1 MTGPSSVYAVTGG
14 AMGGRLSGFGGW
26 KGSALLLA
34 VYVILDVGTGLLG
47 GDWGAFLYVT
57 FHFGVMPIL
66 SLGVIL
72 VTAAVTVRQEATVWK
87 RVAVLAS
94 VMIPAAIIGVAASGE
109 PGLSR
114 FLPF

>member
-1 MTGPSSVYAVTGG
+1 MS
-14 AMGGRLSGFGGW
+14 GRLRGLVGW
-26 KGSALLLA
+26 KGSVLLLL
-34 VYVILDVGTGLLG
+34 VYVILEVGTGLLG

-57 FHFGVMPIL
+57 FHFVVMPIL

-72 VTAAVTVRQEATVWK
+72 VTIAVTLRQEATMWK

-94 VMIPAAIIGVAASGE
+94 VIIPAAIIGLAASGE

-114 FLPF
+114 FLPPF

>member
-1 MTGPSSVYAVTGG
+1 MIGHLRG
-14 AMGGRLSGFGGW
+14 LGGW
-26 KGSALLLA
+26 RGSILLLV
-34 VYVILDVGTGLLG
+34 VYVIVEVGTGLLG

-57 FHFGVMPIL
+57 FHFVVMPTL

-72 VTAAVTVRQEATVWK
+72 LTTAVTVRQQATVWK

-94 VMIPAAIIGVAASGE
+94 VIIPAAIIGLATSGE